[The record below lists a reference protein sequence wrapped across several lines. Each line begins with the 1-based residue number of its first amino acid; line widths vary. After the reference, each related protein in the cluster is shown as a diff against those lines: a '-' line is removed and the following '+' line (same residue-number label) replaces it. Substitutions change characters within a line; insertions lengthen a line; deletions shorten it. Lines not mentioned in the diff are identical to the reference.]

1 MTSLIPLAR
10 RVQKAINGLYFE
22 TAPNSIPLT
31 QVAVLSAL
39 ATYGPLR
46 QHQLCAEAAI
56 DRSSMATM
64 LKGMADAGLVRMYRN
79 PFDRRSVMVEITS
92 LKGTPA
98 LRQARRAI
106 EKVERTVMERLPKAD
121 RLSFL
126 AQMER
131 VSRA

>member
-22 TAPNSIPLT
+22 LAPGAIPLT
-31 QVAVLSAL
+31 QVAVLNAL

-56 DRSSMATM
+56 DRSTMATM
-64 LKGMADAGLVRMYRN
+64 LKGMADAGLVRMYRDIN
-79 PFDRRSVMVEITS
+79 DRRSTVVEITAV
-92 LKGTPA
+92 KGLPA

-106 EKVERTVMERLPKAD
+106 EKVERAVMERLPKSD
-121 RLSFL
+121 RLGFL

-131 VSRA
+131 VSRS